1 MGGSLTVKHLVD
13 RIGVHV
19 LLSGLYSPEDV
30 ALDDGDLVPVV
41 ENLRIVHLN
50 LAL

>member
-13 RIGVHV
+13 RIRIHV

-30 ALDDGDLVPVV
+30 ALNDGDLVPVV
-41 ENLRIVHLN
+41 EDFRIVHLD
-50 LAL
+50 LTL